1 MIVGNLKNDVGGHK
15 VISID
20 ESLSFRIFRMF
31 VPECR
36 RIRKKFFINWIY
48 SIKKPTLISLF
59 YSFNDK
65 APCFIEFIKIAD
77 GW

>member
-1 MIVGNLKNDVGGHK
+1 
-15 VISID
+15 
-20 ESLSFRIFRMF
+20 MF

-36 RIRKKFFINWIY
+36 RIRKKKVFHKTEFIPLKNLLL
-48 SIKKPTLISLF
+48 TSLF
-59 YSFNDK
+59 YLFNDK

>member
-1 MIVGNLKNDVGGHK
+1 MKDQGNF
-15 VISID
+15 
-20 ESLSFRIFRMF
+20 FRIFRMF

-36 RIRKKFFINWIY
+36 RIRKKKVFHKTEFIPLKNLLL
-48 SIKKPTLISLF
+48 TSLF
-59 YSFNDK
+59 YLFNDK